1 MYEFKL
7 GFAKHPCKEHA
18 SYESKKEKLEH
29 ALYRKFETY
38 NPRYE
43 TVQPSFSISTFLY
56 LGAIYIFPR
65 LVLLNPHQKD
75 QGRKGPCYFQRLN
88 ALKCLKCQKI

>member
-7 GFAKHPCKEHA
+7 SFDKHPYQEHA

-38 NPRYE
+38 NPRDE
-43 TVQPSFSISTFLY
+43 TVQPRFQFLHSCILELLKSLFSFI
-56 LGAIYIFPR
+56 
-65 LVLLNPHQKD
+65 V
-75 QGRKGPCYFQRLN
+75 
-88 ALKCLKCQKI
+88 